1 MKELLPTLAN
11 LIFTAL
17 MALLLLVLGIL
28 KLIGRIRRLVKV
40 CKGIKKMQEIPQTR
54 PDAIR
59 MRASNFQAENYTK
72 AIVSNIVWT
81 VIWFGLTVWLFG
93 YTGRFWPVFVPLYVL
108 MGAGSALKIPYNL
121 IARKYGEYGYLFHDC
136 FVNLVAEHKPPKT
149 KFTLSEEHG
158 EYEKLYLQLHANPKH
173 PEQVTRYEIIERQ
186 DEARQIIAQLADVGV
201 KY

>member
-1 MKELLPTLAN
+1 MKELLPTLIG

-59 MRASNFQAENYTK
+59 VRMANFQAENYTK
-72 AIVSNIVWT
+72 AIGSNIIWV

-93 YTGRFWPVFVPLYVL
+93 YTGRFWLIFVPVYLL
-108 MGAGSALKIPYNL
+108 MGVGSALNIPYNL

-136 FVNLVAEHKPPKT
+136 FFNLVAEHKPPKT